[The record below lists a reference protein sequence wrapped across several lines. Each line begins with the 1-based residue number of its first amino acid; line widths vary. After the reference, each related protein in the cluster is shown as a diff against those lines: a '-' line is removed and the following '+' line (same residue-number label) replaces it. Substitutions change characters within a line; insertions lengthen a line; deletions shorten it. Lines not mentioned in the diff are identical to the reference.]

1 MNRIPVEYYREQMRN
16 KVETSKSTEMGGHI
30 SCDHPN
36 LLLILLPFLIH
47 HPSLDC
53 IILHNRIS
61 PTAELHSPLIINLE
75 ADSNNHL
82 EIIMIDGPRNSTRA
96 FILNY

>member
-1 MNRIPVEYYREQMRN
+1 MNRIPVEYYRGQMRN
-16 KVETSKSTEMGGHI
+16 KVETSKSTEMGGHR
-30 SCDHPN
+30 DHPN
-36 LLLILLPFLIH
+36 LLLILLRFLIH

-82 EIIMIDGPRNSTRA
+82 EIIMIDGP
-96 FILNY
+96 